1 MLSRLRRIFENEPKR
16 KLLENP
22 NGRPKLELD
31 KDQILLWKYG
41 AGKSNS
47 EIARELGVSEGTIR
61 NRLKEIGKGK

>member
-1 MLSRLRRIFENEPKR
+1 MMLSRLRRLFKNEPK
-16 KLLENP
+16 KKPFKNS
-22 NGRPKLELD
+22 NGRPKIELD

-61 NRLKEIGKGK
+61 NRLKE